1 MATAEAGES
10 EEAQEFNA
18 KRDRLVIVASSL
30 GTVFEWYDFFIYG
43 TLAALLGRLFFQV
56 ESETLG
62 FLLSLLTFAAGF
74 LVRPVGAVI
83 FGYLGDRIGRKYTFL
98 ITITLMGV
106 ATAAVGLLPTYAAI
120 GVWAPLILVSLRIV
134 QGLALGG
141 EYGGAAIYVAE
152 HAPPEKRGLYTGW
165 IQVSVTGGFLLA
177 LAVVI
182 GSTALIGEEDFN
194 AWGWRVPF
202 LFSLLLLAISLYIR
216 LKLNESPVFQKM
228 KAAGRMADNPL
239 KESFSSWGN
248 VRMIL
253 IALFGIAAG
262 LTVIW
267 YNAQFYTL
275 YFLQGA
281 SQVTE
286 ADARNIIAFGVVI
299 AAPSFVFFGWLSDK
313 LGRRKVICTGYAATL
328 ILLFPIYWMMA
339 DAANPQLMRAME
351 EEPVVV
357 TVPEG
362 CVFEP
367 FADVQDGECA
377 QTLGW
382 LAANGIDYS
391 RMEGEEFVVRVG
403 DTQAVTG
410 FDPLALE
417 AALRDAGYPAASDPA
432 KRNLLPVLLGVAMLG
447 ILAGATY
454 GPVAATLVELFP
466 ARIRY
471 TSLSIPYHF
480 GAGVFGGL
488 LPAISQYIVVST
500 GGIFAGLWYTWI
512 IVAVALITS
521 FFFLPER
528 TGTDIAG

>member
-1 MATAEAGES
+1 MGSGAASDVHVEDPIDP
-10 EEAQEFNA
+10 Q
-18 KRDRLVIVASSL
+18 RDRLVITASSL
-30 GTVFEWYDFFIYG
+30 GTVFEWYDFFVYG
-43 TLAALLGRLFFQV
+43 TLAALLGRMFFQV

-74 LVRPVGAVI
+74 LVRPLGAVV

-98 ITITLMGV
+98 VTITLMGL
-106 ATAAVGLLPTYAAI
+106 ATAGVGILPTYASI
-120 GVWAPLILVSLRIV
+120 GVWAPFILVALRVI

-152 HAPPEKRGLYTGW
+152 HAPPEKRGFYTGF

-182 GSTALIGEEDFN
+182 GSTWLVGEEAFN
-194 AWGWRVPF
+194 AWGWRIPF
-202 LFSLLLLAISLYIR
+202 LFSILLLAISLYIR

-228 KAAGRMADNPL
+228 KAEGRSAENPL
-239 KESFSSWGN
+239 RESFDSWGN
-248 VRMIL
+248 VKLIL

-281 SQVTE
+281 SQVSE
-286 ADARNIIAFGVVI
+286 ADARNIIAFGVVV

-313 LGRRKVICTGYAATL
+313 LGRRKVICTGYLATL

-339 DAANPQLMRAME
+339 DAANPELMQAMDE
-351 EEPVVV
+351 QPV
-357 TVPEG
+357 TVAVPAD
-362 CVFEP
+362 CNYEP
-367 FADVQDGECA
+367 FADVQQGDCENA
-377 QTLGW
+377 LGW

-391 RMEGEEFVVRVG
+391 TVPAETFQVNVGERL
-403 DTQAVTG
+403 AVQG
-410 FDPLALE
+410 FDPDALR
-417 AALRDAGYPAASDPA
+417 AALDEAGYPRASNPET
-432 KRNLLPVLLGVAMLG
+432 RSLLPVLFGVMLLG

-466 ARIRY
+466 AKIRY

-500 GGIFAGLWYTWI
+500 GGIFAGLWYTWVI
-512 IVAVALITS
+512 TAVALFTA

-528 TGTDIAG
+528 TGSDISG

>member
-1 MATAEAGES
+1 MATSAGVHDED
-10 EEAQEFNA
+10 EIDPQ
-18 KRDRLVIVASSL
+18 RDRLVIVASSL
-30 GTVFEWYDFFIYG
+30 GTVFEWYDFFVYG

-74 LVRPVGAVI
+74 LVRPLGAVI

-98 ITITLMGV
+98 VTITLMGL
-106 ATAAVGLLPTYAAI
+106 ATAAVGFLPTYASI
-120 GVWAPLILVSLRIV
+120 GVWAPFILVILRVV

-152 HAPPEKRGLYTGW
+152 HAPPDKRGFYTGF

-182 GSTALIGEEDFN
+182 GTTSIMGEAAFN
-194 AWGWRVPF
+194 EWGWRVPF
-202 LFSLLLLAISLYIR
+202 IFSILLLAISLYIR

-228 KAAGRMADNPL
+228 KAAGRAAANPL
-239 KESFSSWGN
+239 KESFETWGN
-248 VRMIL
+248 VKLIL

-281 SQVTE
+281 TRMTE
-286 ADARNIIAFGVVI
+286 ADARNIVAFGVII
-299 AAPSFVFFGWLSDK
+299 AAPSFVCFGWLSDK
-313 LGRRKVICTGYAATL
+313 VGRRKVICTGYAATL

-339 DAANPQLMRAME
+339 DAANPELARAMDA
-351 EEPVVV
+351 EPVVV
-357 TVPEG
+357 VVPEG
-362 CVFEP
+362 CNYEP
-367 FADVQDGECA
+367 FADVQAGECETA
-377 QTLGW
+377 LGW

-391 RMEGEEFVVRVG
+391 TVPGETFQVNVG
-403 DTQAVTG
+403 ETRAVQG
-410 FDPLALE
+410 FDPLALRE
-417 AALRDAGYPAASDPA
+417 TLDEAGYPPASDPA
-432 KRNLLPVLLGVAMLG
+432 TRSTWVLLLGVAVLG
-447 ILAGATY
+447 VLAGATY

-500 GGIFAGLWYTWI
+500 GGIFAGLWYTWV
-512 IVAVALITS
+512 IVAVALATS

-528 TGTDIAG
+528 TGADISG

>member
-1 MATAEAGES
+1 MATAAPEFDDP
-10 EEAQEFNA
+10 EELDPQ
-18 KRDRLVIVASSL
+18 RDVLVITASSL
-30 GTVFEWYDFFIYG
+30 GTVFEWYDFFVYG

-74 LVRPVGAVI
+74 LVRPLGAVV

-98 ITITLMGV
+98 VTISLMGL
-106 ATAAVGLLPTYAAI
+106 ATAAVGMLPTYATI
-120 GVWAPLILVSLRIV
+120 GVWAPLILIALRIV

-152 HAPPEKRGLYTGW
+152 HAPPEKRGFYTGF

-182 GSTALIGEEDFN
+182 GTTQLIGEAEFN
-194 AWGWRVPF
+194 AWGWRIPF
-202 LFSLLLLAISLYIR
+202 LFSILLLAISLYIR
-216 LKLNESPVFQKM
+216 MKLNESPVFQKM
-228 KAAGRMADNPL
+228 KAAGRAAQNPL
-239 KESFSSWGN
+239 KESFNNWAN
-248 VRMIL
+248 LKLMLV
-253 IALFGIAAG
+253 ALFGIAAG

-281 SQVTE
+281 AKVTE
-286 ADARNIIAFGVVI
+286 ADARNIIAFSVVV

-313 LGRRKVICTGYAATL
+313 VGRKIVICTGYLATL
-328 ILLFPIYWMMA
+328 ILLFPLYYMMA
-339 DAANPQLMRAME
+339 DAANPELARAME
-351 EEPVVV
+351 EQPVVV
-357 TVPEG
+357 QAPND
-362 CVFEP
+362 CDYKP

-377 QTLGW
+377 RALEW
-382 LAANGIDYS
+382 LAANGIDYERLPS
-391 RMEGEEFVVRVG
+391 PEFVINIG
-403 DTQAVTG
+403 DSIEMAG
-410 FDPLALE
+410 FDADTLQVALVG
-417 AALRDAGYPAASDPA
+417 AGYPLESDPET
-432 KRNLLPVLLGVAMLG
+432 RRLGPILLAVFALG

-488 LPAISQYIVVST
+488 LPAISQYIVVAT
-500 GGIFAGLWYTWI
+500 GGIFAGLWYTWT
-512 IVAVALITS
+512 IVALALITCL
-521 FFFLPER
+521 FFLPDR
-528 TGTDIAG
+528 TGSDITG